1 MTGLSEAIPRPTM
14 ATIAGQAIGAVGILV
29 QWLSA
34 PEIFP
39 GFPPGI
45 VWVLGA
51 AAIVWF
57 DRRTTWSPLAAVVL
71 GLWIVIGGY
80 AGGDLRDNLASP
92 NGGLA
97 AGNIIMIVGLLF
109 SAAAGVLA
117 IRHNRRTMTE
127 AAVKPLSRDNPR
139 RTAVIVTIAGLVTNA
154 VADGAP
160 EGLDWDGPGPAL
172 FLILAIIVAITP
184 GRFMIMIAV
193 LLSMGFV
200 VGALTNPEPLDRLS
214 NPGDFI
220 PFGFMVLQITG
231 LLVATVAGIVAVWPD
246 KRIPA
251 ESR

>member
-1 MTGLSEAIPRPTM
+1 L
-14 ATIAGQAIGAVGILV
+14 ATIAGQAIGALGILV
-29 QWLSA
+29 QWVAAL
-34 PEIFP
+34 EIFP

-80 AGGDLRDNLASP
+80 LGGDLRDNLASS
-92 NGGLA
+92 NGGLV
-97 AGNIIMIVGLLF
+97 AGNIVMVAGLLL
-109 SAAAGVLA
+109 SAGFGVLA
-117 IRHNRRTMTE
+117 IRHNRHVRTE
-127 AAVKPLSRDNPR
+127 PAVKPLSKDNPR
-139 RTAVIVTIAGLVTNA
+139 RTAVIVTIAGLVTDA

-160 EGLDWDGPGPAL
+160 EGLNWDGPGPVL
-172 FLILAIIVAITP
+172 FLLLAIIVAITP

-214 NPGDFI
+214 NPGDFL

-231 LLVATVAGIVAVWPD
+231 LLVAIVAGIVAVWPE
-246 KRIPA
+246 RRVPA

>member
-1 MTGLSEAIPRPTM
+1 MTELSDLPRSTL
-14 ATIAGQAIGAVGILV
+14 ATIAGQAIGALGILI
-29 QWLSA
+29 QWLAA

-51 AAIVWF
+51 GAIVWF

-80 AGGDLRDNLASP
+80 LGGDLRDNLESS
-92 NGGLA
+92 NGGLV
-97 AGNIIMIVGLLF
+97 AGNIVMIVGLLL
-109 SAAAGVLA
+109 SAVFGVLA
-117 IRHNRRTMTE
+117 IRHNRQVRTE
-127 AAVKPLSRDNPR
+127 PAIKPLSKDNPR
-139 RTAVIVTIAGLVTNA
+139 RMAVIVTIAGLATDA

-160 EGLDWDGPGPAL
+160 EGLNWDGPGPVL
-172 FLILAIIVAITP
+172 FLILAAIVAVTP

-200 VGALTNPEPLDRLS
+200 VGALTNPEPIDRLS

-231 LLVATVAGIVAVWPD
+231 LLVAIVAGIVAVWPN

-251 ESR
+251 ETR